1 MNDERGYRKI
11 VVVLLLLLM
20 VGAAALIIF
29 YSHQVQVT
37 VEGEGAVDP
46 MEGETSII
54 DGLTLEVMPDDGWV
68 VGQVTVD
75 GDRVD
80 VTDNRVKVSPSPFD
94 FSTID
99 VVVTFIPDSGMST
112 LTVTSEGDGEVSP
125 MGTTAQVHGSTVT
138 VTAFPDEGS
147 VIDEVLVDGV
157 SVGSTN
163 SIDVLMDVDHSVHV
177 VFREVA
183 ASDIPITVTVDVD
196 VDVVMTTLGSF
207 YDWGDVEPH
216 GTVYVEPGSSLTIT
230 VSLNPGFEVKDFTI
244 DGVSDGSKLEHVL
257 TDIHAPVEIGIFI
270 FGYVNGYTVTASA
283 GSGGSITPS
292 GESIVAEGDDI
303 KFILSPRSSYA
314 VSHILL
320 DGERVNVSGRTYTLT
335 DVRDNHTV
343 QAVFKYVGGGGSS
356 DHRPVLKSIE
366 VSGTFDTDYTVGQK
380 FDSSGMVVIAN
391 YSDGSSKIVS
401 DYNVTPSGG
410 LTISDTIITVSY
422 SDAGVTCQYP
432 VTISVSDKPKEL
444 KVIQSGFYEDG
455 QILDTSSWIVRVIY
469 DSGNFNTVNITDCT
483 LASDKDDTSDGRITL
498 VEGIQNIT
506 ISYTTLG
513 VTLTCIVQIN
523 ASAPTDGGFD
533 VFVLKHDGVPVPNV
547 HFHEYRLG
555 GRIVQPGDFE
565 VIELKVKAR
574 HDGLPVVLDI
584 STITGSDE
592 SHLKLAEQIKVTVTA
607 SNGVSSRMLS
617 EFEDRGHIIIEDS
630 LVGEMELTLELSF
643 EHLPN
648 NNEVMGKSISF
659 TMHVASYGGTD

>member
-29 YSHQVQVT
+29 YPHQVQVT

-54 DGLTLEVMPDDGWV
+54 DRLTLEVMPDDGWV
-68 VGQVTVD
+68 IGQVTVD

-80 VTDNRVKVSPSPFD
+80 VTDNRVTVSPSPFD
-94 FSTID
+94 FSDID
-99 VVVTFIPDSGMST
+99 VVVTFIPASGMST

-125 MGTTAQVHGSTVT
+125 TGTTAQVHGSTVT

-163 SIDVLMDVDHSVHV
+163 SIDVLMDADHSVHV

-196 VDVVMTTLGSF
+196 VDVVMTTLGLF

-230 VSLNPGFEVKDFTI
+230 VSLNPGFEVEDFTI

-257 TDIHAPVEIGIFI
+257 TDIQAPVEIGISI

-283 GSGGSITPS
+283 GSGGSITPF

-314 VSHILL
+314 VSHLLL

-343 QAVFKYVGGGGSS
+343 QAVFKYVGGGGYNPPSGG
-356 DHRPVLKSIE
+356 DDTPPVASELIVIPKP
-366 VSGTFDTDYTVGQK
+366 VTFYVGDDIRDKITVQ
-380 FDSSGMVVIAN
+380 VR
-391 YSDGSSKIVS
+391 YSDGSTKSISSSSCKYS
-401 DYNVTPSGG
+401 PGYT
-410 LTISDTIITVSY
+410 LT
-422 SDAGVTCQYP
+422 A
-432 VTISVSDKPKEL
+432 
-444 KVIQSGFYEDG
+444 
-455 QILDTSSWIVRVIY
+455 
-469 DSGNFNTVNITDCT
+469 SGNNKVTVEYDDLKTTIEINVSEEGSKT
-483 LASDKDDTSDGRITL
+483 ASVLLIEHQGQSRSVALNSYRGL
-498 VEGIQNIT
+498 GMH
-506 ISYTTLG
+506 IS
-513 VTLTCIVQIN
+513 
-523 ASAPTDGGFD
+523 
-533 VFVLKHDGVPVPNV
+533 
-547 HFHEYRLG
+547 
-555 GRIVQPGDFE
+555 QPGDVETFRIRVSDTYGSGFIYGLRFHTLSGDTNLAGHIE
-565 VIELKVKAR
+565 VSVDGSEPVELSSLVDSPIR
-574 HDGLPVVLDI
+574 LDD
-584 STITGSDE
+584 SSSNTE
-592 SHLKLAEQIKVTVTA
+592 FTVTLSFPHA
-607 SNGVSSRMLS
+607 SDNNAAMGMSMK
-617 EFEDRGHIIIEDS
+617 F
-630 LVGEMELTLELSF
+630 TLEVGVYESAVF
-643 EHLPN
+643 E
-648 NNEVMGKSISF
+648 EGS
-659 TMHVASYGGTD
+659 T

>member
-29 YSHQVQVT
+29 YPHQVQVT

-54 DGLTLEVMPDDGWV
+54 DGLTLGVMPDDGWV

-80 VTDNRVKVSPSPFD
+80 VTDNRVTVSPSPFD

-99 VVVTFIPDSGMST
+99 VVVTFIPASGMFM

-138 VTAFPDEGS
+138 VTASPDEGS

-163 SIDVLMDVDHSVHV
+163 SIDVLMDADHSVHI
-177 VFREVA
+177 VFREVTG
-183 ASDIPITVTVDVD
+183 SDIPITVTVDVD

-230 VSLNPGFEVKDFTI
+230 VSLNPGFEVEDFTI

-270 FGYVNGYTVTASA
+270 FGYVNGYIVTASA

-303 KFILSPRSSYA
+303 KFTLSPRSSYA

-320 DGERVNVSGRTYTLT
+320 DGERVNVSGRMYTLT

-343 QAVFKYVGGGGSS
+343 QAVFKYIGGGGSS

-366 VSGTFDTDYTVGQK
+366 VSGTFDDKYVVGQTFNK
-380 FDSSGMVVIAN
+380 EGMIVTAK
-391 YSDGSSKIVS
+391 YSDGSTKAVS
-401 DYNVTPSGG
+401 SYIISPSGA
-410 LTISDTIITVSY
+410 LSE
-422 SDAGVTCQYP
+422 
-432 VTISVSDKPKEL
+432 SDK
-444 KVIQSGFYEDG
+444 
-455 QILDTSSWIVRVIY
+455 T
-469 DSGNFNTVNITDCT
+469 
-483 LASDKDDTSDGRITL
+483 
-498 VEGIQNIT
+498 IT
-506 ISYTTLG
+506 ISYTEGGLTVTCVEDITVIPKVPVSLIVLSNGESFYVGDDIRTKIKVSMEYNDGSTIDVDTNLCDYSPGYILTKSGDCEISITYGGLDRLLKINVNEFGSKSADVSIIEHMGVSKQVGLSDYDGLG
-513 VTLTCIVQIN
+513 SYIVKPGDIETFKLKISEDYGAGFVYGLRFHTMTGTDSDGASTVELADYLYVYIDDDNPVKLSSMDSNKPMRLGDSSGQKEFTITLTM
-523 ASAPTDGGFD
+523 P
-533 VFVLKHDGVPVPNV
+533 
-547 HFHEYRLG
+547 
-555 GRIVQPGDFE
+555 
-565 VIELKVKAR
+565 
-574 HDGLPVVLDI
+574 
-584 STITGSDE
+584 
-592 SHLKLAEQIKVTVTA
+592 
-607 SNGVSSRMLS
+607 SSIGNEAM
-617 EFEDRGHIIIEDS
+617 G
-630 LVGEMELTLELSF
+630 LTL
-643 EHLPN
+643 N
-648 NNEVMGKSISF
+648 F
-659 TMHVASYGGTD
+659 TMEVGIYETAAFQGGSA

>member
-29 YSHQVQVT
+29 YPHQVQVT

-80 VTDNRVKVSPSPFD
+80 VTDNRVTVSPSPFD

-99 VVVTFIPDSGMST
+99 VVVTFIPASGMFM

-125 MGTTAQVHGSTVT
+125 MGTTAQVHGSIVT
-138 VTAFPDEGS
+138 VTASPDEGS

-163 SIDVLMDVDHSVHV
+163 SIDVLMDADHSVHV
-177 VFREVA
+177 VFREVTG
-183 ASDIPITVTVDVD
+183 SDIPITVTVDVD

-216 GTVYVEPGSSLTIT
+216 GTVYVEPGGSLTIT
-230 VSLNPGFEVKDFTI
+230 VSLNPGFEVEDFTI

-257 TDIHAPVEIGIFI
+257 TDIREPVHIGISI

-303 KFILSPRSSYA
+303 EFTLSPRSSYA

-320 DGERVNVSGRTYTLT
+320 DGERVNVSGRAYTLT

-343 QAVFKYVGGGGSS
+343 QAVFKYVGGGGYNPPSGGDDTPPVASRLIVTPLFETFYVGDDIREKISVQVEYSNGSKTYIDPNLCEYHPGFILIASGDNEITIKYAGLETKIVINVSEEGSKTASVLVIEHQGQSKSADLGSYSGLGTYISQPGDVETFKIRIS
-356 DHRPVLKSIE
+356 DTYGSGFVYGLRFHTLIDDIALAGHIE
-366 VSGTFDTDYTVGQK
+366 VSVDGSEPVKLSSLVSDSPIRLD
-380 FDSSGMVVIAN
+380 DSSGNMEFTVTLSFPHAPDNNDAMGMSMNFTLEVGVYESSAFEG
-391 YSDGSSKIVS
+391 GSS
-401 DYNVTPSGG
+401 
-410 LTISDTIITVSY
+410 
-422 SDAGVTCQYP
+422 
-432 VTISVSDKPKEL
+432 
-444 KVIQSGFYEDG
+444 
-455 QILDTSSWIVRVIY
+455 
-469 DSGNFNTVNITDCT
+469 
-483 LASDKDDTSDGRITL
+483 
-498 VEGIQNIT
+498 
-506 ISYTTLG
+506 
-513 VTLTCIVQIN
+513 
-523 ASAPTDGGFD
+523 
-533 VFVLKHDGVPVPNV
+533 
-547 HFHEYRLG
+547 
-555 GRIVQPGDFE
+555 
-565 VIELKVKAR
+565 
-574 HDGLPVVLDI
+574 
-584 STITGSDE
+584 
-592 SHLKLAEQIKVTVTA
+592 
-607 SNGVSSRMLS
+607 
-617 EFEDRGHIIIEDS
+617 
-630 LVGEMELTLELSF
+630 
-643 EHLPN
+643 
-648 NNEVMGKSISF
+648 
-659 TMHVASYGGTD
+659 

>member
-29 YSHQVQVT
+29 YPHQVQVT

-54 DGLTLEVMPDDGWV
+54 DGLTLGVMPDDGWV

-80 VTDNRVKVSPSPFD
+80 VTDNRVAVSPSPFD
-94 FSTID
+94 FSAID
-99 VVVTFIPDSGMST
+99 VVVTFIPASGMST
-112 LTVTSEGDGEVSP
+112 LTVTSEGGGDVSP

-138 VTAFPDEGS
+138 VTASPDEGS

-163 SIDVLMDVDHSVHV
+163 SIDVLMDADHSVHV
-177 VFREVA
+177 VFREVTS
-183 ASDIPITVTVDVD
+183 SDIPITVTVDVD

-230 VSLNPGFEVKDFTI
+230 VSLNPGFEVEDFTI

-292 GESIVAEGDDI
+292 GESIVVEGDDI
-303 KFILSPRSSYA
+303 KFTLSPRSSYA

-320 DGERVNVSGRTYTLT
+320 NGERVNVSGRTYTLT

-343 QAVFKYVGGGGSS
+343 QAVFKYVGGGGYNPPSGG
-356 DHRPVLKSIE
+356 DDTPPVASELIITPKP
-366 VSGTFDTDYTVGQK
+366 VTFYVGDDIRDKITVQ
-380 FDSSGMVVIAN
+380 VR
-391 YSDGSSKIVS
+391 YSDGSTKSISSSSCEYSPGYTLTASGNNKVTVEYDDLKTTIEINVSEDGSKTASVL
-401 DYNVTPSGG
+401 VTEHQGQSKSEALGSYSSLGAYISQPGDVE
-410 LTISDTIITVSY
+410 TFKVRISDTYGSGFVYGLRFHTLSGDTNLAGHIEVSVDG
-422 SDAGVTCQYP
+422 SKP
-432 VTISVSDKPKEL
+432 VKLSSLVSDSPIRLDDSSGKKE
-444 KVIQSGFYEDG
+444 FM
-455 QILDTSSWIVRVIY
+455 
-469 DSGNFNTVNITDCT
+469 
-483 LASDKDDTSDGRITL
+483 
-498 VEGIQNIT
+498 
-506 ISYTTLG
+506 
-513 VTLTCIVQIN
+513 VTL
-523 ASAPTDGGFD
+523 SFPHAPDNNDAMGMSMNF
-533 VFVLKHDGVPVPNV
+533 
-547 HFHEYRLG
+547 
-555 GRIVQPGDFE
+555 
-565 VIELKVKAR
+565 
-574 HDGLPVVLDI
+574 
-584 STITGSDE
+584 
-592 SHLKLAEQIKVTVTA
+592 
-607 SNGVSSRMLS
+607 
-617 EFEDRGHIIIEDS
+617 
-630 LVGEMELTLELSF
+630 TLEVGVYESSAF
-643 EHLPN
+643 E
-648 NNEVMGKSISF
+648 
-659 TMHVASYGGTD
+659 GGSS

>member
-80 VTDNRVKVSPSPFD
+80 VTDNRVTVSPSPFD

-99 VVVTFIPDSGMST
+99 VVVTFIPASGMST

-125 MGTTAQVHGSTVT
+125 IGTTAQVHGSIVT
-138 VTAFPDEGS
+138 VAASPDEGS

-163 SIDVLMDVDHSVHV
+163 SIDVLMDADHSVHV

-230 VSLNPGFEVKDFTI
+230 VSLNPGFEVEDFTI

-283 GSGGSITPS
+283 GSGGSITPF

-314 VSHILL
+314 VSHLLL

-343 QAVFKYVGGGGSS
+343 QAVFKYVGGGGGSS

-366 VSGTFDTDYTVGQK
+366 VSGTFDDEYVVGQTFNK
-380 FDSSGMVVIAN
+380 DGMIVTAK
-391 YSDGSSKIVS
+391 YSDGSTKVVS
-401 DYNVTPSGG
+401 NYTISPSGT
-410 LTISDTIITVSY
+410 LSE
-422 SDAGVTCQYP
+422 
-432 VTISVSDKPKEL
+432 SDK
-444 KVIQSGFYEDG
+444 
-455 QILDTSSWIVRVIY
+455 T
-469 DSGNFNTVNITDCT
+469 
-483 LASDKDDTSDGRITL
+483 
-498 VEGIQNIT
+498 IT
-506 ISYTTLG
+506 ISYTEGGLTVTCVEGITVIPKVPVSLIVSPNGESFYVGDDIRTKIKVSMGYNDGSTIDVDTNLCDYSPGYILTKSGDCEISITYGGLDCLLKINVNESGSKSADVFIIKHMGVSKQVGLSNYDGLG
-513 VTLTCIVQIN
+513 SYIVKPGDIETFKLKISEDYGAGFVYGLRFHTMTGTDSDGASTVELADYLYVYIDDNNPVKLSSMDSNKPMRLGDSSGQKEFTITLTM
-523 ASAPTDGGFD
+523 P
-533 VFVLKHDGVPVPNV
+533 
-547 HFHEYRLG
+547 
-555 GRIVQPGDFE
+555 
-565 VIELKVKAR
+565 
-574 HDGLPVVLDI
+574 
-584 STITGSDE
+584 
-592 SHLKLAEQIKVTVTA
+592 
-607 SNGVSSRMLS
+607 SSIGNEAM
-617 EFEDRGHIIIEDS
+617 G
-630 LVGEMELTLELSF
+630 LTL
-643 EHLPN
+643 N
-648 NNEVMGKSISF
+648 F
-659 TMHVASYGGTD
+659 TMEVGIYETAAFQGGSA

>member
-29 YSHQVQVT
+29 YPHQVQVT
-37 VEGEGAVDP
+37 VEGEGVVDP

-75 GDRVD
+75 GDCVD
-80 VTDNRVKVSPSPFD
+80 VTDNRVTVSPSPFD

-138 VTAFPDEGS
+138 VTASPDEGS

-163 SIDVLMDVDHSVHV
+163 SIDVLMDADHSVYV
-177 VFREVA
+177 VFREVTG
-183 ASDIPITVTVDVD
+183 SDIPITVTVDVD

-230 VSLNPGFEVKDFTI
+230 VSLNPGFEVEDFTI

-257 TDIHAPVEIGIFI
+257 TDIQAPVHIGISI

-303 KFILSPRSSYA
+303 KFTLSPRSSYA

-320 DGERVNVSGRTYTLT
+320 DGERVNISGRTYTLI

-343 QAVFKYVGGGGSS
+343 QAVFKYVGGGGYNPPSGGDDMLPVASRLIVTPISETFHVGDDIRDGIIVQIEYSNGSTTYIES
-356 DHRPVLKSIE
+356 DLCEYYPGYDLTASGNNMITIKYAGLETTIVINVSEEGSKTASVLVIEHQSQPKSVALGSYSGLGTYISQPGDVETFKIRISDTYGSGFVYGLRFHTLSGDVDLAGHIE
-366 VSGTFDTDYTVGQK
+366 VSVDGSEPVELFSLVSDSPIRLDN
-380 FDSSGMVVIAN
+380 SSGN
-391 YSDGSSKIVS
+391 KEFT
-401 DYNVTPSGG
+401 VTLSFPH
-410 LTISDTIITVSY
+410 
-422 SDAGVTCQYP
+422 
-432 VTISVSDKPKEL
+432 
-444 KVIQSGFYEDG
+444 
-455 QILDTSSWIVRVIY
+455 
-469 DSGNFNTVNITDCT
+469 
-483 LASDKDDTSDGRITL
+483 ASD
-498 VEGIQNIT
+498 N
-506 ISYTTLG
+506 
-513 VTLTCIVQIN
+513 N
-523 ASAPTDGGFD
+523 AAMGMSMKF
-533 VFVLKHDGVPVPNV
+533 
-547 HFHEYRLG
+547 
-555 GRIVQPGDFE
+555 
-565 VIELKVKAR
+565 
-574 HDGLPVVLDI
+574 
-584 STITGSDE
+584 
-592 SHLKLAEQIKVTVTA
+592 
-607 SNGVSSRMLS
+607 
-617 EFEDRGHIIIEDS
+617 
-630 LVGEMELTLELSF
+630 TLEVGVYESIAF
-643 EHLPN
+643 E
-648 NNEVMGKSISF
+648 
-659 TMHVASYGGTD
+659 GGSA